1 MRSGGITPLGVERSG
16 LCIGCGSCAAAGG
29 YRMAWD
35 RFGNLK
41 PTGEGLDRPPKQ
53 FERMCP
59 FSPEARDETRIAR
72 DLFPAARSDPW
83 IGRYE
88 SLFVGHAA
96 EGDFRERGSSGG
108 ITSWLAAELL
118 RGGMVDQVIHVVP
131 AASGGDADRLFT
143 YDVSTSEEAVRR
155 GAKSRYYPVDLA
167 AALSVVRALPGRYA
181 ITGVPCFIKALRL
194 LAENDPAIGERIA
207 VTIGLFC
214 GHMKSAHFAES
225 LAWQVGCEPGSVR
238 ALDFRVKDATR
249 PANWYRA
256 RVEGADGTTREQ
268 DWWHLADGDW
278 GAGYFQNSACNYCDD
293 VTAETADIAFG
304 DAWVEPYASDGRG
317 TNVVVVRSPA
327 LLPLVQ
333 RAVEQERLSLTEVDA
348 AFVRR
353 TQDAGL
359 RHRREGLAYR
369 LTWHRGGLPVKKRV
383 SPDSRLKLRRKLI
396 YRARAAISWWSHR
409 QFALARRL
417 ERRGL
422 YLGWAR
428 IVLRSYQALAWGRP
442 LGVLAG
448 ARKLIDRAF
457 PRA

>member
-1 MRSGGITPLGVERSG
+1 MRSGDITPLNVERSG
-16 LCIGCGSCAAAGG
+16 LCIGCGSCAAMGG
-29 YRMAWD
+29 YGMVWD
-35 RFGNLK
+35 RFGKRK
-41 PTGEGLDRPPKQ
+41 PSGEGLDRPPKD
-53 FERMCP
+53 FESFCP

-96 EGDFRERGSSGG
+96 EGNFRESGSSGG
-108 ITSWLAAELL
+108 ITSWLAVELL
-118 RGGMVDQVIHVVP
+118 RSGTVDRVIHVVP
-131 AASGGDADRLFT
+131 AASGVDADRLFA
-143 YDVSTSEEAVRR
+143 YDVSASEDAVRR

-167 AALSVVRALPGRYA
+167 AALRVIRSSPGRYA

-194 LAENDPAIGERIA
+194 LAENDPEISERIA

-214 GHMKSAHFAES
+214 GHMKSARFAES
-225 LAWQVGCEPGSVR
+225 LAWQMGCEPGTAR

-256 RVEGADGTTREQ
+256 RVEAADGTRREQ

-304 DAWVEPYASDGRG
+304 DAWVEPYSSDGHG

-327 LLPLVQ
+327 LLPILQ
-333 RAVEQERLSLTEVDA
+333 RAAEQGRLSLNEVDA
-348 AFVRR
+348 AFVRQ

-369 LTWHRGGLPVKKRV
+369 LTWHRGGLPVRKRV
-383 SPDSRLKLRRKLI
+383 APDRRLNLRRKLI

-417 ERRGL
+417 GSGWI

-428 IVLRSYQALAWGRP
+428 VALRCYQALAWGRP
-442 LGVLAG
+442 LGIVAG
-448 ARKLIDRAF
+448 VKKLLQRATGQ
-457 PRA
+457 A

>member
-1 MRSGGITPLGVERSG
+1 MRSSGITPLSVERSG
-16 LCIGCGSCAAAGG
+16 LCIGCGSCAATGG
-29 YRMAWD
+29 YGMAWD

-41 PTGEGLDRPPKQ
+41 PTGEGLDRPPAD
-53 FERMCP
+53 FERVCP

-88 SLFVGHAA
+88 GLFVGHAA

-108 ITSWLAAELL
+108 LTSWLAVELL
-118 RGGMVDQVIHVVP
+118 RSGFVDNVIHVVP
-131 AASGGDADRLFT
+131 APSAAGADRLFA
-143 YDVSTSEEAVRR
+143 YDVSTSEAGIKG

-167 AALSVVRALPGRYA
+167 AALRVIRSSPGRYA
-181 ITGVPCFIKALRL
+181 VTGVPCFIKALRL
-194 LAENDPAIGERIA
+194 LAGNDPEIGERIA

-214 GHMKSAHFAES
+214 GHMKSARFAES
-225 LAWQVGCEPGSVR
+225 LAWQMGCEPGAVR

-256 RVEGADGTTREQ
+256 RVEAADGTSREQ

-278 GAGYFQNSACNYCDD
+278 GAGYFQNSACSFCDD

-304 DAWVEPYASDGRG
+304 DAWVEPYSSDGRG
-317 TNVVVVRSPA
+317 TNVVVLRSPA
-327 LLPLVQ
+327 LLPILQ
-333 RAVEQERLSLTEVDA
+333 RAAEQGRLSLTEVDA

-353 TQDAGL
+353 TQEAGL

-369 LTWHRGGLPVKKRV
+369 LTWHRRGLPVKKRV
-383 SPDSRLKLRRKLI
+383 TPARRLNLRRKLI

-409 QFALARRL
+409 QFAVARRL
-417 ERRGL
+417 RRPGL

-428 IVLRSYQALAWGRP
+428 IALRSYQALAWGRP
-442 LGVLAG
+442 FGLMAG
-448 ARKLIDRAF
+448 ARKLLERVLHA
-457 PRA
+457 